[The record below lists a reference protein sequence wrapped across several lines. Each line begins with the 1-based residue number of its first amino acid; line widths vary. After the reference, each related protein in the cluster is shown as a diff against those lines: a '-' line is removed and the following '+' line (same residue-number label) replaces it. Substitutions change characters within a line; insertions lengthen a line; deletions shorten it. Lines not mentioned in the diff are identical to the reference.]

1 MKKTLLLIIFLMI
14 GTAMMAGCKNM
25 PKITTHVGEYYTYI
39 QYPGDP
45 GAVKIRRLTEK
56 GKELKELYIPA
67 FVNDK
72 PVTSVGESNF
82 STIYFLQSVNLE
94 HLNYPY
100 TIKEFKSFTGV
111 PNLKTLVLGRVEPI
125 IFNSPVSLSFSNN
138 NIPKIYV
145 PEGYANTYN
154 EKQKLKMYYDANV
167 SFMFNYEGAP
177 NGGFYS
183 VDYKEAGNILVQPQT
198 PQREGYDFS
207 GWYGEEECITP
218 WDFNNTIETS
228 KKLYALWIKKV

>member
-1 MKKTLLLIIFLMI
+1 MKKTLFSIFLLMI
-14 GTAMMAGCKNM
+14 GVAVMAGCKDV
-25 PKITTHVGEYYTYI
+25 PQITTHVGEYYTYI
-39 QYPGDP
+39 QYPGEP
-45 GAVKIRRLTEK
+45 GEVIIRRLTEK

-72 PVTSVGESNF
+72 PVTSIGESNF

-94 HLNYPY
+94 HLNFPY

-111 PNLKTLVLGRVEPI
+111 PNLKTLVIGRVEPI
-125 IFNSPVSLSFSNN
+125 ILSSPVSLHFSNN

-154 EKQKLKMYYDANV
+154 EKQKLLMYYDANV

-183 VDYKEAGNILVQPQT
+183 VDYKDAGNIIVQPQT
-198 PQREGYDFS
+198 PQREGYDFG
-207 GWYGEEECITP
+207 GWYEEQECINQ
-218 WDFNNTIETS
+218 WDFDIAIETS
-228 KKLYALWIKKV
+228 KKLYALWIKKG